1 VGVRKRHSR
10 PPWLVE
16 FRKRTAIIDVIDK
29 AFSINCDCLVCMRIR
44 EIADE
49 LGELFMPRRA
59 PATGRGS

>member
-1 VGVRKRHSR
+1 VGERKRWTR

-29 AFSINCDCLVCMRIR
+29 AFSITCGCDVCMRIR

-49 LGELFMPRRA
+49 LGELFMPQRPAARR
-59 PATGRGS
+59 GRS

>member
-1 VGVRKRHSR
+1 VGERKKWIR

-16 FRKRTAIIDVIDK
+16 FRKRTAIIDIIDR
-29 AFSINCDCLVCMRIR
+29 AFSVNCGCDVCMRIR